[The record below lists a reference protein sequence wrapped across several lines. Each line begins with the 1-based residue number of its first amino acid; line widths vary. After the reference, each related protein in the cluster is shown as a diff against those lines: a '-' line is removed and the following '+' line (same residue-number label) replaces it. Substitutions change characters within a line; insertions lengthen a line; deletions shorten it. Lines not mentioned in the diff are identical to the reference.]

1 MLFIRPYHISR
12 IPNNGSAVYWSHDT
26 DRVMC
31 DKNTALPLVGFL
43 VTYDTDMFIILSII
57 SVKNEK
63 ILNSNNNRSKPK
75 LLRLLW
81 DIVVFRLVAYLLNII
96 SLNLLLFK
104 FHTYRFSYYFDTVLY
119 QFLETGTSDR
129 CLLCIVQRLRFYL
142 IPPLIFPLQSPC
154 C

>member
-12 IPNNGSAVYWSHDT
+12 TPNNGSAVYWSHDT

-31 DKNTALPLVGFL
+31 DKNTALPLVGVL
-43 VTYDTDMFIILSII
+43 VTYDTDIFIILSII

-81 DIVVFRLVAYLLNII
+81 DSVVFRLVAYLLNII
-96 SLNLLLFK
+96 YLNLLFIYK
-104 FHTYRFSYYFDTVLY
+104 ILY
-119 QFLETGTSDR
+119 
-129 CLLCIVQRLRFYL
+129 I
-142 IPPLIFPLQSPC
+142 
-154 C
+154 